1 VLSCAPFQ
9 QHFTFIHVRF
19 NLARS
24 AYRNVLPSRI
34 EQFLYKK
41 ACRSFPVSCQHMS
54 GEYSTGL
61 FRFKPSSGAR
71 ASFQPPGV
79 LMHLPPFHG
88 HAGATVSTI

>member
-1 VLSCAPFQ
+1 
-9 QHFTFIHVRF
+9 
-19 NLARS
+19 
-24 AYRNVLPSRI
+24 VLPLRI

-41 ACRSFPVSCQHMS
+41 ACLSFTVACLGMS

-61 FRFKPSSGAR
+61 FRFKPSSGAW
-71 ASFQPPGV
+71 ASFQPPSV